1 MLVRLDMVDGRGCE
15 LLGVGA
21 GGVER
26 SEQGQGLA
34 AGGVLDDSE
43 LYPVNT
49 RDGAARHHELITAKY
64 DLGYVDRWVV
74 RL

>member
-15 LLGVGA
+15 LLVGA
-21 GGVER
+21 GDVER

-49 RDGAARHHELITAKY
+49 RDGAALQHELITAKY
-64 DLGYVDRWVV
+64 DLGYVDRGVV

>member
-43 LYPVNT
+43 L
-49 RDGAARHHELITAKY
+49 
-64 DLGYVDRWVV
+64 
-74 RL
+74 